1 MNKEINKV
9 IEVGVLSKD
18 QLGFFEDVNFEKY
31 EYNYYYEY
39 AEKLGKAAYI
49 TDFAYITGVDNVK
62 NITKKHYAEPS
73 KYFGRIGEYWLA
85 DTTKDEKGAYKAY
98 EIGCNNKLYNDFVEN
113 KQIGI
118 RPIISYS
125 SISSLLKNIQII
137 NYSYKCGEYGEYPQ
151 SFCSKKLKLKL
162 EFLYQLG
169 ILNKT
174 GKNYTVDAI
183 NSYKYVEKKFDPLIL
198 TEYQY
203 KGEKYV
209 RYYDGN
215 VNWIKVEP
223 IVWIISEKNDICL
236 AEKILLG
243 GIQFND
249 MDNLKNDFS
258 QSNLKLYLDNFFS
271 KEIIPIEDIQ
281 IYFNEKE
288 NTIENDIDIKADDNL
303 ETDIKCPINEQYQ
316 VVVLLLEKLKIIN
329 FNKYLQF
336 KKELDLIVEKSING
350 DNCVT
355 GDSEIVLYLY
365 DNLKA
370 NILESLINLEAKI
383 KLILD
388 LKIYKEEDI
397 VISIDNFIN
406 KTINDFEKEKNK
418 VDKLREIEKISKLF
432 LNNINNISLKNQIEI
447 SSKISFFYLLAIKT
461 FNISK
466 SELETNIYILYFK
479 KYLFL
484 LIKELLEKKQIIISD
499 M

>member
-1 MNKEINKV
+1 M
-9 IEVGVLSKD
+9 SK
-18 QLGFFEDVNFEKY
+18 
-31 EYNYYYEY
+31 
-39 AEKLGKAAYI
+39 
-49 TDFAYITGVDNVK
+49 T
-62 NITKKHYAEPS
+62 
-73 KYFGRIGEYWLA
+73 
-85 DTTKDEKGAYKAY
+85 
-98 EIGCNNKLYNDFVEN
+98 
-113 KQIGI
+113 
-118 RPIISYS
+118 
-125 SISSLLKNIQII
+125 
-137 NYSYKCGEYGEYPQ
+137 
-151 SFCSKKLKLKL
+151 
-162 EFLYQLG
+162 
-169 ILNKT
+169 
-174 GKNYTVDAI
+174 
-183 NSYKYVEKKFDPLIL
+183 
-198 TEYQY
+198 
-203 KGEKYV
+203 
-209 RYYDGN
+209 
-215 VNWIKVEP
+215 
-223 IVWIISEKNDICL
+223 
-236 AEKILLG
+236 
-243 GIQFND
+243 
-249 MDNLKNDFS
+249 
-258 QSNLKLYLDNFFS
+258 DNFFS

-499 M
+499 MSLLDIDDDISLSNILKIINNIEFVNKDEKSLKLLK